1 MKLYK
6 SRCFCKQTLDL
17 VSVKPNME
25 VYASLP
31 LCVIDAVFSIGV
43 RYASTEIEGV
53 GLDAFVVMPN
63 HVHVGIPRWGCGVG

>member
-1 MKLYK
+1 
-6 SRCFCKQTLDL
+6 
-17 VSVKPNME
+17 ME